1 MTDTIDTISR
11 ALSADVR
18 AVATVSHNVA
28 NLNTPG
34 FRAGRAYADFGT
46 ALASRVSLD
55 LADGPLAPT
64 GRPLDLALRGRGFFA
79 VERDG
84 QTLLT
89 RAGDFRID
97 ASGRLVNP
105 RGDLV
110 LGESGPISLAD
121 ARELS
126 IAADGVLSAD
136 GEVVDRLRI
145 VDVADASRLAPAQ
158 GGGFAHDGE
167 LSPWQGRVV
176 QGAIE
181 RANVDAAD
189 ETVRLMEL
197 TRHAESVQ
205 RAISIYDKAMDT
217 GINRIGDN

>member
-18 AVATVSHNVA
+18 AVSTVSHNVA

-34 FRAGRAYADFGT
+34 FRAGRAYADFGD
-46 ALASRVSLD
+46 ALASRVSID

-84 QTLLT
+84 QMLLT

-110 LGESGPISLAD
+110 LGEAGPISLAST
-121 ARELS
+121 ETLGV
-126 IAADGVLSAD
+126 AADGSLSID
-136 GEVVDRLRI
+136 GEVVDRLRL
-145 VDVADASRLAPAQ
+145 VDVGDPARLVAAQ
-158 GGGFAHDGE
+158 GGGFAYDGE
-167 LSPWQGRVV
+167 LSAWDGRVV